1 MYSVIGYCILSIQI
15 ITLIIFILNKVIGKN
30 IESKLWIYFI
40 VLFIINFI
48 IYLIP
53 IIYVVEELNNNINYL
68 YNVLKSLIYGIQL
81 FLFNV
86 NYTDSFIRLATTYDI
101 YSIVLTIEALL
112 SLSFTII
119 CGVSLFRKAAIKHE
133 DI

>member
-1 MYSVIGYCILSIQI
+1 MCSIIGYCLLAIQI
-15 ITLIIFILNKVIGKN
+15 IILIIFILHKVIGKN

-40 VLFIINFI
+40 ILFILNFV

-53 IIYVVEELNNNINYL
+53 IIYVVEELNYNINHL
-68 YNVLKSLIYGIQL
+68 YNVLKSLIYGVQL

-86 NYTDSFIRLATTYDI
+86 NYTDSFTRLATTYDI

-119 CGVSLFRKAAIKHE
+119 CIISLFKKVTKHE

>member
-1 MYSVIGYCILSIQI
+1 MYSIIGYSLLAIQI
-15 ITLIIFILNKVIGKN
+15 IILIIFILHKVIGKN

-40 VLFIINFI
+40 ILFILNFV

-53 IIYVVEELNNNINYL
+53 IIYVVEELNYNINHL
-68 YNVLKSLIYGIQL
+68 YNVLKSLIYGVQL

-86 NYTDSFIRLATTYDI
+86 NYTDSFTRLATTYDI

-119 CGVSLFRKAAIKHE
+119 CIISLFKKVTKHE

>member
-1 MYSVIGYCILSIQI
+1 MYSIIGYCLLAIQI
-15 ITLIIFILNKVIGKN
+15 IILIIFILHKVIGKN

-40 VLFIINFI
+40 ILFILNFV

-53 IIYVVEELNNNINYL
+53 IIYVVEELNYNINHL
-68 YNVLKSLIYGIQL
+68 YNVLKSLIYGVQL

-86 NYTDSFIRLATTYDI
+86 NYTDSFTRLATTYDI

-119 CGVSLFRKAAIKHE
+119 CIISLFRKVNKHE

>member
-1 MYSVIGYCILSIQI
+1 MYSIIGYCLLAIQI
-15 ITLIIFILNKVIGKN
+15 IILIIFILHKVIGKN

-40 VLFIINFI
+40 ILFILNFA

-53 IIYVVEELNNNINYL
+53 IIYVVEELNNKINHL
-68 YNVLKSLIYGIQL
+68 YNVLKSLIYGVQL

-86 NYTDSFIRLATTYDI
+86 NYTDSFTRLATTYDI

-119 CGVSLFRKAAIKHE
+119 CIISLFKKATKHE

>member
-1 MYSVIGYCILSIQI
+1 MYSIIGYCLLAIQI
-15 ITLIIFILNKVIGKN
+15 IILIIFILHKVIGKN

-40 VLFIINFI
+40 ILFILNFA

-53 IIYVVEELNNNINYL
+53 IIYVVEELNYNINHL
-68 YNVLKSLIYGIQL
+68 YNVLKSLIYGVQL

-86 NYTDSFIRLATTYDI
+86 NYTDSFTRLATTYDI

-119 CGVSLFRKAAIKHE
+119 CIISLFRKVNKHE

>member
-1 MYSVIGYCILSIQI
+1 MYSIIGYCLLSIQI
-15 ITLIIFILNKVIGKN
+15 IMLIIFILHKVKDKN
-30 IESKLWIYFI
+30 IESKLWLYFI
-40 VLFIINFI
+40 ILFILNFV

-53 IIYVVEELNNNINYL
+53 IIYVVEELNYNINHL
-68 YNVLKSLIYGIQL
+68 YNVLKSLIYGVQL

-86 NYTDSFIRLATTYDI
+86 NYTDNFERLATTYDI
-101 YSIVLTIEALL
+101 YSIVITIEALL

-119 CGVSLFRKAAIKHE
+119 CIISLFKKVTKHE

>member
-1 MYSVIGYCILSIQI
+1 MYSIIGYCLLAIQI
-15 ITLIIFILNKVIGKN
+15 IILIIFILHKVIGKN

-40 VLFIINFI
+40 ILFILNFV

-53 IIYVVEELNNNINYL
+53 IIYVVEELNYNINHL
-68 YNVLKSLIYGIQL
+68 YNVLKSLIYGVQL

-86 NYTDSFIRLATTYDI
+86 NYTDSFTRLATTYDI

-119 CGVSLFRKAAIKHE
+119 CIISLFKKVTKHE

>member
-1 MYSVIGYCILSIQI
+1 MYSIIGYCILSIQI

-53 IIYVVEELNNNINYL
+53 IIYIVEELNNKINYL

-86 NYTDSFIRLATTYDI
+86 NYTDSFTRLATTYDI

-119 CGVSLFRKAAIKHE
+119 CGISLIRKAAIKHE

>member
-1 MYSVIGYCILSIQI
+1 MYPIIGYCLLAIQI
-15 ITLIIFILNKVIGKN
+15 IILIIFILHKVIGKN

-40 VLFIINFI
+40 ILFILNFA

-53 IIYVVEELNNNINYL
+53 IIYVVEELNYNINHL
-68 YNVLKSLIYGIQL
+68 YNVLKSLIYGVQL

-86 NYTDSFIRLATTYDI
+86 NYTDSFTRLATTYDI

-119 CGVSLFRKAAIKHE
+119 CIISLFKKVTKHE

>member
-1 MYSVIGYCILSIQI
+1 MYPIIGYCLLAIQI
-15 ITLIIFILNKVIGKN
+15 IILIIFILHKVKDKN

-40 VLFIINFI
+40 ILFILNFV

-53 IIYVVEELNNNINYL
+53 IIYVVEELNNKINHL
-68 YNVLKSLIYGIQL
+68 YNVLKSLIYGVQL

-86 NYTDSFIRLATTYDI
+86 NYTDSFTRLATTYDI

-112 SLSFTII
+112 ILSFTII
-119 CGVSLFRKAAIKHE
+119 CIISLFKKVTKHE

>member
-1 MYSVIGYCILSIQI
+1 MYSIIGYCLLAIQI
-15 ITLIIFILNKVIGKN
+15 IILIIFILHKVIGKN

-40 VLFIINFI
+40 ILFILNFV

-53 IIYVVEELNNNINYL
+53 IIYVVEELNYNINHL
-68 YNVLKSLIYGIQL
+68 YNVLKSLIYGVQL

-86 NYTDSFIRLATTYDI
+86 NYTDSFTRLATTYDI

-119 CGVSLFRKAAIKHE
+119 CIISLFKKVSKHE

>member
-1 MYSVIGYCILSIQI
+1 MYSIIGYCLLAIQI
-15 ITLIIFILNKVIGKN
+15 IILIIFILHKVKDKN

-40 VLFIINFI
+40 ILFILNFV

-53 IIYVVEELNNNINYL
+53 IIYVVEELNYNINHL
-68 YNVLKSLIYGIQL
+68 YNVLKSLIYGVQL

-86 NYTDSFIRLATTYDI
+86 NYTSHFERLATTYDI

-119 CGVSLFRKAAIKHE
+119 CIISLFKKVTKHE

>member
-1 MYSVIGYCILSIQI
+1 MYSIIGYCLLAIQI
-15 ITLIIFILNKVIGKN
+15 IILIIFILQKVIGKN

-40 VLFIINFI
+40 ILFILNFV

-53 IIYVVEELNNNINYL
+53 IIYVVEELNYNINHL
-68 YNVLKSLIYGIQL
+68 YNVLKSLIYGVQL

-86 NYTDSFIRLATTYDI
+86 NYTDSFTRLATTYDI

-119 CGVSLFRKAAIKHE
+119 CIISLFKKVTKHE

>member
-1 MYSVIGYCILSIQI
+1 MYSIIGYCLLAIQI
-15 ITLIIFILNKVIGKN
+15 IILIIFILHKVIGKN

-40 VLFIINFI
+40 ILFILNFA

-53 IIYVVEELNNNINYL
+53 IIYVLEELNNKINHL
-68 YNVLKSLIYGIQL
+68 YNVLKSLIYGVQL

-86 NYTDSFIRLATTYDI
+86 NYTDSFTRLATTYDI

-119 CGVSLFRKAAIKHE
+119 CIISLFKKATKHE

>member
-1 MYSVIGYCILSIQI
+1 MYSIIGYCLLAIQI
-15 ITLIIFILNKVIGKN
+15 IILIIFILHKVIGKN

-40 VLFIINFI
+40 ILFILNFV

-53 IIYVVEELNNNINYL
+53 VIYVVEELNNKINHL
-68 YNVLKSLIYGIQL
+68 YNVLKSLIYGVQL

-86 NYTDSFIRLATTYDI
+86 NYTDSFTRLATTYDI

-119 CGVSLFRKAAIKHE
+119 CIISLFKKATKHE

>member
-1 MYSVIGYCILSIQI
+1 MYSIIGYCLLAIQI
-15 ITLIIFILNKVIGKN
+15 IILIIFILHKFKDKN

-40 VLFIINFI
+40 ILFILNFV

-53 IIYVVEELNNNINYL
+53 IIYVVEELNNKINHL
-68 YNVLKSLIYGIQL
+68 YNVLKSLIYGVQL

-86 NYTDSFIRLATTYDI
+86 NYTDSFTRLATTYDI

-119 CGVSLFRKAAIKHE
+119 CIISLFKKVSKHE

>member
-1 MYSVIGYCILSIQI
+1 MYSIIGYCLLAIQI
-15 ITLIIFILNKVIGKN
+15 IILIIFILHKVIGKN

-40 VLFIINFI
+40 ILFILNFV

-53 IIYVVEELNNNINYL
+53 IIYVVEELNNKINHL
-68 YNVLKSLIYGIQL
+68 YNVLKSLIYGVQL

-86 NYTDSFIRLATTYDI
+86 NNTDSFTRLATTYDI

-119 CGVSLFRKAAIKHE
+119 CIISLFKKVTKHE

>member
-1 MYSVIGYCILSIQI
+1 MYSIIGYCLLAIQI
-15 ITLIIFILNKVIGKN
+15 IILIFFILHKVIGKN

-40 VLFIINFI
+40 ILFILNFA

-53 IIYVVEELNNNINYL
+53 IIYVVEELNYNINHL
-68 YNVLKSLIYGIQL
+68 YNVLKSLIYGVQL

-86 NYTDSFIRLATTYDI
+86 NYTDSFTRLATTYDI

-119 CGVSLFRKAAIKHE
+119 CIISLFKKVTKHE

>member
-1 MYSVIGYCILSIQI
+1 MYSIIGYCLLAIQI
-15 ITLIIFILNKVIGKN
+15 IILIIFILHKVIGKN

-40 VLFIINFI
+40 ILFILNFV

-53 IIYVVEELNNNINYL
+53 IIYVVEELNNKINHL
-68 YNVLKSLIYGIQL
+68 YNVLKSLIYGVQL

-86 NYTDSFIRLATTYDI
+86 NYTDSFTRLATTYDI

-119 CGVSLFRKAAIKHE
+119 CIISLFKKATKHE

>member
-1 MYSVIGYCILSIQI
+1 MYSIIGYCLLAIQI
-15 ITLIIFILNKVIGKN
+15 IILIIFILHKVKDKN

-40 VLFIINFI
+40 ILFIINFI

-53 IIYVVEELNNNINYL
+53 IIYVVEELNYNINHL
-68 YNVLKSLIYGIQL
+68 YNVLKSLIYGVQL

-86 NYTDSFIRLATTYDI
+86 NYTDSFTRLATTYDI
-101 YSIVLTIEALL
+101 YSIVITIEALL

-119 CGVSLFRKAAIKHE
+119 CIISLFRKLTKHE

>member
-1 MYSVIGYCILSIQI
+1 MYSIIGYCLLAIQI
-15 ITLIIFILNKVIGKN
+15 IILIIFILHKVKDKN

-40 VLFIINFI
+40 ILFIINFI

-53 IIYVVEELNNNINYL
+53 IIYVVEELNYNINHL
-68 YNVLKSLIYGIQL
+68 YNVLKSLIYGVQL

-86 NYTDSFIRLATTYDI
+86 NYTDSFTRLATTYDI

-119 CGVSLFRKAAIKHE
+119 CIISLFRNVSKHE

>member
-1 MYSVIGYCILSIQI
+1 MYSIIGYCLLAIQI
-15 ITLIIFILNKVIGKN
+15 IILIIFILHKVIGKN

-40 VLFIINFI
+40 ILFILNFA

-53 IIYVVEELNNNINYL
+53 IIYVVEELNYNINHL
-68 YNVLKSLIYGIQL
+68 YNVLKSLIYGVQL

-86 NYTDSFIRLATTYDI
+86 NYTDSFTRLATTYDI

-119 CGVSLFRKAAIKHE
+119 CIISLFKKVTKHE

>member
-1 MYSVIGYCILSIQI
+1 MYSIIGYCLLAIQI
-15 ITLIIFILNKVIGKN
+15 IILIIFILHKVKDKN

-40 VLFIINFI
+40 ILFIINFI

-53 IIYVVEELNNNINYL
+53 IIYVVEELNYNINHL
-68 YNVLKSLIYGIQL
+68 YNVLKSLIYGVQL

-86 NYTDSFIRLATTYDI
+86 NYTDSFTRLATTYDI

-119 CGVSLFRKAAIKHE
+119 CIISLFKKVTKHE